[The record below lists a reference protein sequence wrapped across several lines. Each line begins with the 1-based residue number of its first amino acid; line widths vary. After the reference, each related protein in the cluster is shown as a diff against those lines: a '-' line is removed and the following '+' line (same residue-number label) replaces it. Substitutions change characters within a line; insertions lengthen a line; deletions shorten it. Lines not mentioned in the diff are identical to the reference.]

1 MESVSLLKTEIMQTI
16 RLRVNDKIYDRLMWF
31 LERFNKEEIQV
42 IRENDEFVSVR
53 EYLTKELEK
62 IENGTAKF
70 VSIDDLDNELET
82 TIKKHEA

>member
-1 MESVSLLKTEIMQTI
+1 MQTI
-16 RLRVNDKIYDRLMWF
+16 RLRVNDKIYDRLMWL

-53 EYLTKELEK
+53 EYLTKELEN
-62 IENGTAKF
+62 IENGTAKL
-70 VSIDDLDNELET
+70 VSVDQLDNELET

>member
-1 MESVSLLKTEIMQTI
+1 MLKTKIMQTI
-16 RLRVNDKIYDRLMWF
+16 RLRVNDKIYDRLMWL

>member
-1 MESVSLLKTEIMQTI
+1 MESVSLLKTKIMQTI
-16 RLRVNDKIYDRLMWF
+16 RLRVNDKIYDRLMWL

>member
-1 MESVSLLKTEIMQTI
+1 MQTI
-16 RLRVNDKIYDRLMWF
+16 RLRVNDKIYDRLMWL

-42 IRENDEFVSVR
+42 IKENDEFVSVR

-62 IENGTAKF
+62 IENGIAKF
-70 VSIDDLDNELET
+70 VSIDELDNELET

>member
-1 MESVSLLKTEIMQTI
+1 MESVSLLKTKIMQTI
-16 RLRVNDKIYDRLMWF
+16 RLRVNDKIYDRLMWL

-70 VSIDDLDNELET
+70 VSIDELDNELET

>member
-1 MESVSLLKTEIMQTI
+1 MLKTKIMQTI
-16 RLRVNDKIYDRLMWF
+16 RLRVNDKIYDRLMWL

-70 VSIDDLDNELET
+70 VSINDLDNELET

>member
-1 MESVSLLKTEIMQTI
+1 MQTI
-16 RLRVNDKIYDRLMWF
+16 RLRVNDKIYDRLMWL